1 MYVERRTLAGSG
13 KKDRKRLWPWKS
25 KDERALEWKQ
35 SLAGSAG
42 VETSCRMKIKFVGVG
57 LSSLSCRASNRSEC

>member
-1 MYVERRTLAGSG
+1 MWREGHWLEVARKR
-13 KKDRKRLWPWKS
+13 DRKRLWPWKS

-42 VETSCRMKIKFVGVG
+42 VETSCRMKIEFVGVG